1 MGYDHQFISGVHKIM
16 TDNRCITSQEQKIEI
31 DFWRNAMRLNT
42 SIPGI
47 INSFDKT
54 TNTVSATPAI
64 KAKYIDPETGSVS
77 YISYP
82 MITNIPLA
90 IARGSGVRLTYPV
103 TPGNPCTLIFSQ
115 RSIDN
120 FILEGAIANP
130 VEGNNPMTSI
140 IRCMDLTDAMCFPGV
155 ITTKDPVADYATD
168 AIELRSDDGKVKV
181 SVKQDSLTLKQDS
194 ATISLSGGN
203 IDMTAGTIN
212 ITGTTAVNI
221 TAPANVIKGTT
232 TGTSIDTYD
241 FKTHKHSVGT
251 GTTGGV
257 V

>member
-1 MGYDHQFISGVHKIM
+1 M
-16 TDNRCITSQEQKIEI
+16 TDNRFVSSQDQKIEI

-47 INSFDKT
+47 IDSFDT
-54 TNTVSATPAI
+54 ATNTVSATPGI
-64 KAKYIDPETGSVS
+64 KAKYIDPETGDVS
-77 YISYP
+77 YIQFP
-82 MITNIPLA
+82 TITNIPLA

-140 IRCMDLTDAMCFPGV
+140 IRCMDLTDAMCFPGI
-155 ITTKDPVADYATD
+155 ITSKDPVSDYATD
-168 AIELRSDDGKVKV
+168 AIEIRSDDGKVKV

-194 ATISLSGGN
+194 ATISISGGN

-221 TAPANVIKGTT
+221 TSPATGIGTVT
-232 TGTSIDTYD
+232 TIDEKPFLSHTHSGGTIE
-241 FKTHKHSVGT
+241 GN
-251 GTTGGV
+251 TGGV
-257 V
+257 N

>member
-1 MGYDHQFISGVHKIM
+1 M
-16 TDNRCITSQEQKIEI
+16 TDNRCVTSMEQKIEI

-47 INSFDKT
+47 INAFDKT

-64 KAKYIDPETGSVS
+64 KAKYVDPATGEVS
-77 YISYP
+77 YIQYP
-82 MITNIPLA
+82 MITKIPLA
-90 IARGSGVRLTYPV
+90 IARGAGVRFTYPV
-103 TPGNPCTLIFSQ
+103 TPGQPCTLIFSQ

-120 FILEGAIANP
+120 FILEGTIANP

-168 AIELRSDDGKVKV
+168 AIEIRSDDGKVKV

-194 ATISLSGGN
+194 ATMTMSGGN

-221 TAPANVIKGTT
+221 KAPATSVGDVTT
-232 TGTSIDTYD
+232 IDTKP
-241 FKTHKHSVGT
+241 FLQHIHTGGT
-251 GTTGGV
+251 IQGKTGGV
-257 V
+257 E